1 MGVCLARG
9 STTPQNYGE
18 NGREASYA
26 SKSASQDSSTTISL
40 DRAKAQS
47 SNALITHA
55 RYHSASAGGRRLDE
69 DYEVHQKRV
78 LGEGCSGLVVMA
90 VGKKDGRKYALK
102 KISKLK
108 VQAKVLKQL
117 TSEVEIYLMLDHP
130 HIAALRDVYETES
143 EIALL
148 TECCEGGE
156 LYSRLSS
163 SGTYSES
170 DAAEATHQ
178 MLLAVGYLHAHH
190 VVHRDLKLE
199 NFLYESQAADS
210 ALKLIDFGFAKVW
223 DPSTLMMASCGSIAY
238 VSPDV
243 LKGEGYTNQCD
254 LWSLGVIVFMLLVGY
269 PPFHGSEKEMR
280 SNILAAS
287 VDWSHKSRWRKVS
300 EASVDFVTKLLV
312 KSPEE
317 RLDVGQALGHRWIET
332 RNSARAAPVLDK
344 DLLRSLRRYAD
355 TSRVRRAV
363 LQLLAQEL
371 APEETT
377 ELRDLFL
384 SIDKSG
390 DGTISML
397 ELKEAIRSSG
407 QAHDLPSS
415 PKIQTYDG
423 GMSPKTPAARLM
435 RAKSEVI
442 SGLFDVLD
450 ANGDEQVYYSDFLAA
465 TMDAR
470 KQFRKE
476 AVLSAFHRLDF
487 DGSGTISADDL
498 RKAIGET
505 FEGVNVELLVKEADA
520 ACRGELDFHDFLGL
534 LEQTDATLSPTA
546 KRRAGI
552 QPSMFLTQ
560 PNSVA

>member
-1 MGVCLARG
+1 MGVCLTRG
-9 STTPQNYGE
+9 STTAYGE
-18 NGREASYA
+18 HSREAGYVQ
-26 SKSASQDSSTTISL
+26 KSASQDSSLAISL

-47 SNALITHA
+47 SNALVTHA

-69 DYEVHQKRV
+69 DYEVNQKRV

-90 VGKKDGRKYALK
+90 YGKKDGRKYALK

-130 HIAALRDVYETES
+130 HIAALRDVYETDS

-199 NFLYESQAADS
+199 NFLYESQAANS

-317 RLDVGQALGHRWIET
+317 RMDVGQALGHRWIET
-332 RNSARAAPVLDK
+332 RHSDRAEPVLEK

-384 SIDKSG
+384 SMDKSG

-407 QAHDLPSS
+407 QAQDLPSS
-415 PKIQTYDG
+415 PTMQTYDG

-442 SGLFDVLD
+442 ANLFDVLD

-487 DGSGTISADDL
+487 DSSGTISADDL
-498 RKAIGET
+498 RHAIGET

-520 ACRGELDFHDFLGL
+520 ACRGELDFQDFLGV

-552 QPSMFLTQ
+552 EPSIFLTQ
-560 PNSVA
+560 PNGVA